1 MSIEAFLYKHN
12 DVVGVIALWT
22 ILLTVFGGLFVATRW
37 KIDKNERAGT
47 SASSALENHWPRHW
61 IWRRSADW
69 ARLLPVRTVAPG
81 RAARLA
87 EGCQRY
93 VETIQPVIER
103 RYGPVYYWLHLRDG
117 PNVVYYRIRA
127 QLMSSRDIP
136 SIAER
141 TAFLQVDEYDRV
153 YSLKV
158 DHILF
163 DYLAAQKAWEFER
176 DDNIQFGLFLMALAL
191 LLGIPIMAF
200 GLWMTR
206 RAARRGPQ
214 AGS

>member
-1 MSIEAFLYKHN
+1 
-12 DVVGVIALWT
+12 
-22 ILLTVFGGLFVATRW
+22 
-37 KIDKNERAGT
+37 
-47 SASSALENHWPRHW
+47 
-61 IWRRSADW
+61 
-69 ARLLPVRTVAPG
+69 
-81 RAARLA
+81 
-87 EGCQRY
+87 
-93 VETIQPVIER
+93 
-103 RYGPVYYWLHLRDG
+103 
-117 PNVVYYRIRA
+117 
-127 QLMSSRDIP
+127 MSSRDIP